1 MTPRWK
7 ITATIHLSLLFLFC
21 ISVMAQNQQDFN
33 VEFVGL
39 GAITYP
45 DSIPESYKRYNDV
58 WGWVDE
64 NGIEYGIIGAGNG
77 TAIFSLEDP
86 ANPQLIQL
94 VPGGLSLWRD
104 IKSYEQY
111 LYVVADEKSDGLL
124 IIDMRHAPDSISWKY
139 WKPTIAFPPGPEVL
153 QICHNLYIDG
163 QYLYL
168 AGCNRLGDRKKGIQI
183 FDLAPNPMEPTFL
196 SNTDPF
202 YAHDVYAD
210 SNRIYASNLGEGLF
224 IIDVS
229 DKSAPSTTAT
239 IETSMDFTHNAWASD
254 DQNFVFTTDERSNAF
269 VDAYDISDLDDIT
282 LLDQYRPIATE
293 GLGVIPHNVHYHNG
307 YLVTSYYTDGLKIV
321 DAKNP
326 SMLTEVGSYDTYFER
341 DGGFGGAWG
350 AFPYLPSG
358 RILVSD
364 RERGLFILQPNYVRA
379 SYILG
384 NVIDFATELPLED
397 VEVRIVSP
405 LPGKNL
411 TDADGNFQMGFA
423 SEGTVEIQ
431 FFKDG
436 YSIVT
441 SPIDLIAGDSTV
453 INATLVPLAR
463 YNITGTIID
472 DVTGLP
478 IPGASVIVQNDLY
491 TEENKTTEDGTF
503 SLTTYEGNMY
513 VAAGKWGYVHKAE
526 IIDLNESIDI
536 EIRLETGYRDDFI
549 FDYDWVVSGTRP
561 TSSTAWNR
569 GEPSASLYN
578 GEFANPGS
586 DIDEDLGRACYV
598 TGLEFGLSGNLAD
611 TSILTS
617 PIFDG
622 TRYSDPFLYYYL
634 WFYDNG
640 VNPSDDSLLVYVG
653 NGQEEVL
660 VESLTESMTGW
671 RGRSEIRLA
680 DFITLSDSM
689 YIKLF
694 AADIGNV
701 HIYEAGIDGFAITE
715 GQTTST
721 HDLTSSP
728 ISVFPNP
735 FSDYLRFDLR
745 GESADEYEIRDILG
759 RLLKK
764 DTLSES
770 TIETGT
776 FESGTYF
783 ITFLRQNQRI
793 ATRKIIKT

>member
-1 MTPRWK
+1 MTRSWK
-7 ITATIHLSLLFLFC
+7 NTAIIHLILFFSYTL
-21 ISVMAQNQQDFN
+21 SAQSQQDFN
-33 VEFVGL
+33 IEFVGL
-39 GAITYP
+39 GAIEYP
-45 DSIPESYKRYNDV
+45 DSIPSNYHRYNDV

-86 ANPQLIQL
+86 STPELIQL

-104 IKSYEQY
+104 IKSYDQY
-111 LYVVADEKSDGLL
+111 IYVVADEKSDGLL
-124 IIDMRHAPDSISWKY
+124 IIDMQHAPDSISWKF
-139 WKPTIAFPPGPEVL
+139 WKPTIAFPSGSEVL
-153 QICHNLYIDG
+153 QLCHNLYIDG

-168 AGCNRLGDRKKGIQI
+168 AGCNRFGDRNKGIQI

-210 SNRIYASNLGEGLF
+210 ENTMYASNLGDGLF

-229 DKSAPSTTAT
+229 DKSAPSTMAT

-254 DQNFVFTTDERSNAF
+254 DQNYVFTTDERSNAF
-269 VDAYDISDLDDIT
+269 VDAYDITDIDDIK

-293 GLGVIPHNVHYHNG
+293 GLGVIPHNVHYYNG

-321 DAKNP
+321 DATNP
-326 SMLTEVGSYDTYFER
+326 SILTEVGSYDTYFER

-364 RERGLFILQPNYVRA
+364 RESGLFVLEPNYVRP

-384 NVIDFATELPLED
+384 GVIDFATELPLED
-397 VEVRIVSP
+397 VEVSITSS
-405 LPGKNL
+405 LPGRSL
-411 TDADGNFQMGFA
+411 TDAEGNFQMGFA
-423 SEGTVEIQ
+423 DEGTVEIQ
-431 FFKDG
+431 FFKEG
-436 YSIVT
+436 YALET
-441 SPIDLIAGDSTV
+441 SSIDLTAGDSSIIYVTMR
-453 INATLVPLAR
+453 PLAR

-472 DVTGLP
+472 DVTGMP

-491 TEENKTTEDGTF
+491 TEENKTAEDGTF

-513 VAAGKWGYVHKAE
+513 VAAGKWGYIHEAE
-526 IIDLNESIDI
+526 IIDLTEATDL
-536 EIRLETGYRDDFI
+536 EIRLEPGYRDDFI
-549 FDYDWVVSGTRP
+549 FDYNWEVSGTRP
-561 TSSTAWNR
+561 TSSTAWDR
-569 GEPSASLYN
+569 GEPSPSLYN

-586 DIDEDLGRACYV
+586 DIDDDLGRACYV
-598 TGLEFGLSGNLAD
+598 TGLAFGLAGNLGD
-611 TSILTS
+611 TSILSS

-660 VESLTESMTGW
+660 VEALTESRTGW
-671 RGRSEIRLA
+671 RERSEIRLA
-680 DFITLSDSM
+680 DFIAITESM
-689 YIKLF
+689 YVKLF
-694 AADIGNV
+694 AADIGSV
-701 HIYEAGIDGFAITE
+701 HIYEAGIDGFAISE

-721 HDLTSSP
+721 RDLLTSP

-735 FSDYLRFDLR
+735 FSDYLRYDLQ
-745 GESADEYEIRDILG
+745 GEFADEYEIRDLLG
-759 RLLKK
+759 RIVQRGN
-764 DTLSES
+764 LSS
-770 TIETGT
+770 ATIETGV
-776 FESGTYF
+776 FGAGTYF